1 MRAFAYAPEGAQ
13 ICTPPTQAG
22 YSACPM
28 IDVETRHEVYIANR
42 KALIA
47 YATRILGSREAA
59 EDIVQDAFL
68 RFSPA
73 NTDTGSPGQSL
84 AYLYRIVRN
93 LSFDFLKRQKVEMR
107 EQRTEP
113 PFWSM
118 PSEVPTPEE
127 VVLVSDDVRRISEVL
142 GTLPVDVRV
151 ALEMHRFGG
160 YTLEE
165 IAVRLDISVATAH
178 RHVRTA
184 MMLVATVVNAHAS

>member
-1 MRAFAYAPEGAQ
+1 MKEGDATSLLYAAHRP
-13 ICTPPTQAG
+13 
-22 YSACPM
+22 
-28 IDVETRHEVYIANR
+28 
-42 KALIA
+42 ALVR

-73 NTDTGSPGQSL
+73 NTYGASAGQTL

-93 LSFDFLKRQKVEMR
+93 LCLDLIKRRRIEMR
-107 EQRTEP
+107 EQDSEP

-118 PSEVPTPEE
+118 PRAVETPEE
-127 VVLVSDDVRRISEVL
+127 TVLVSDEVRAIAEVL
-142 GTLPVDVRV
+142 DRFPLDVRV

-165 IAVRLDISVATAH
+165 VAAHLGISVATAH
-178 RHVRTA
+178 RHVRA
-184 MMLVATVVNAHAS
+184 ALVEIALRLGNGAP

>member
-1 MRAFAYAPEGAQ
+1 MKEGDATSLLYAAHRP
-13 ICTPPTQAG
+13 
-22 YSACPM
+22 
-28 IDVETRHEVYIANR
+28 
-42 KALIA
+42 ALVR

-73 NTDTGSPGQSL
+73 NTYGASAGQTL

-93 LSFDFLKRQKVEMR
+93 LCLDLIKRRRIEMR
-107 EQRTEP
+107 EQDSEP

-118 PSEVPTPEE
+118 PRAVETPEE
-127 VVLVSDDVRRISEVL
+127 TMLVSDEVRAIAAVL
-142 GTLPVDVRV
+142 DRFPLDVRV

-165 IAVRLDISVATAH
+165 VAAHLGISVATAH
-178 RHVRTA
+178 RHVRA
-184 MMLVATVVNAHAS
+184 ALVEIALRLGNGAP